1 MKLSVFKLKTSHKM
15 KLSVS
20 KLTTSSYDLMASTP
34 GQNEKLKTKRQF
46 CVFQGS
52 YKSLPTLPFGD
63 AAQQFQEQHNQE
75 PRLRFSKGSKV

>member
-34 GQNEKLKTKRQF
+34 GQNEKLKSKLKT
-46 CVFQGS
+46 GS